1 MHDDIEN
8 KRMDEML
15 THEKVM
21 DALKHVEDPE
31 LHKSI
36 VELNMV
42 RNIKIDGTHIQ
53 LEVVLTIQGCPL
65 KAKIQED
72 IENSLK
78 AIGASTVSLEFGSM
92 TKEEREALTK
102 LLKSNA
108 TTETGMPNMLRPDS
122 GVTFIAVT
130 SGKGGVGKSTVTINL
145 AVSLARMGKRVG
157 ILDADIYGFSVP
169 AMMAIT
175 QKPTMIDQ
183 TVIPVVSHGV
193 KVMSMGFFAADDN
206 PVMWRGPMLN
216 KWIKNFLVN
225 THWGELDYL
234 LLDLPPGTG
243 DVAIDVAAMIPQAKE
258 IVVTTPHNVAS
269 FVASRAGAMAKHT
282 KHEILGVIEN
292 MAYFEEQDGSRNYLF
307 GKGGGAILA
316 QRLETE
322 VISTIP
328 FSNRKENN
336 DASVFDEESYVGET
350 FTSLAEDIIKQA

>member
-1 MHDDIEN
+1 
-8 KRMDEML
+8 ML
-15 THEKVM
+15 TKENVI
-21 DALKHVEDPE
+21 DALKHVQDPE
-31 LHKSI
+31 LNRSI

-42 RNIKIDGTHIQ
+42 RNIKIMEGHVS

-65 KAKIQED
+65 KATIQQD
-72 IENSLK
+72 IENSLRN
-78 AIGASTVSLEFGSM
+78 IGALSVSLQFGSM

-102 LLKSNA
+102 VLKGNA
-108 TTETGMPNMLRPDS
+108 TTETGMPTMLAPDS
-122 GVTFIAVT
+122 GVNFVAIT

-145 AVSLARMGKRVG
+145 AVALARMGKRVG

-169 AMMAIT
+169 AMMGIT

-225 THWGELDYL
+225 THWGELDYM

-243 DVAIDVAAMIPQAKE
+243 DVAIDVAAMIPQGKE
-258 IVVTTPHNVAS
+258 IIVTTPHNVAS
-269 FVASRAGAMAKHT
+269 YVASRAGAMAKHT
-282 KHEILGVIEN
+282 KHEIVGVIEN
-292 MAYFEEQDGSRNYLF
+292 MAYFEEQDGSKNYLF
-307 GKGGGAILA
+307 GKGGGDMLA
-316 QRLETE
+316 KRLETE
-322 VISTIP
+322 VIATIP

-336 DASVFDEESYVGET
+336 DANVFDEESYIGET
-350 FTSLAEDIIKQA
+350 FASLAEDIINQS